1 MQFMLLIYRDEAL
14 PVDRSKE
21 AMERWNALENE
32 MRECSVYRAGAPL
45 RGAETATSLRVR
57 NHERLRVQAT
67 AVTTRER
74 LCSFYL
80 LDCEDLD
87 EAVDWAGKIPF
98 ALDGTVEIRPV
109 RQPDETG

>member
-1 MQFMLLIYRDEAL
+1 MLFMLLIYRDEAL

-21 AMERWNALENE
+21 AMERWNALESE
-32 MRECSVYRAGAPL
+32 MRSCGVYKAGGAL
-45 RGAETATSLRVR
+45 RGAETATSVRVR
-57 NHERLRVQAT
+57 NHQRLRVQAT

-74 LCSFYL
+74 LCRFYL

-87 EAVDWAGKIPF
+87 EAIDWAAKIPY

-109 RQPDETG
+109 HTVD